1 MDYRIERD
9 TLGEMKVP
17 TDKLWGAQTQRSY
30 ENFPIGTEK
39 MPMDVI
45 RAFAMLKKGAALANR
60 RLNNLEPEK
69 AEAIAQAADEK
80 RKPTMTVRPR
90 GYFFICAAIKVPALF
105 PKVMKAK

>member
-69 AEAIAQAADEK
+69 AEAIAKPLTKFWTENGTRTSPSSCGKRGAAPN
-80 RKPTMTVRPR
+80 R
-90 GYFFICAAIKVPALF
+90 I
-105 PKVMKAK
+105 